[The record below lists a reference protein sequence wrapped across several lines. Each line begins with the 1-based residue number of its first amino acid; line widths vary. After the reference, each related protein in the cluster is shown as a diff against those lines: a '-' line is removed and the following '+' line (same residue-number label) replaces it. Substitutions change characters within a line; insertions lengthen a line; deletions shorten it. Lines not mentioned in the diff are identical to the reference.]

1 MTLLE
6 TILISVSA
14 VLFLLLAFC
23 VKHLAH
29 YRLRLRNDPLIFKW
43 PVPQV
48 SPEHVTDRMAEGPY
62 GAKLEAE
69 VSIIPA
75 YQAYASLNELE
86 TVLIANLAKD
96 SQRIFELG
104 TASGRTTYILA
115 SNMPSNGHVTTIT
128 LSREQALS
136 YIGESG
142 DAEADSAHAIEESQF
157 ETFLYSGTPME
168 KRITQLFGDSKLFDE
183 SPYQAAFDLIFIDG
197 SHAYSYVMHDSLMCR
212 RMLAPGGIIVWHDYK
227 GRREVPGTY
236 RCLNE
241 LQADGWDMKHVLG
254 TSFVVWRND

>member
-6 TILISVSA
+6 SILIGVSA
-14 VLFLLLAFC
+14 ILFVLLAFC

-29 YRLRLRNDPLIFKW
+29 YRLRLRNDPLLFKW
-43 PVPQV
+43 PIAQV
-48 SPEHVTDRMAEGPY
+48 SPEDITERMAEGPF

-75 YQAYASLNELE
+75 YQAYASLNDLE
-86 TVLIANLAKD
+86 TVLLANLAKD
-96 SQRIFELG
+96 SERAFELG
-104 TASGRTTYILA
+104 TASGRTTYIIA
-115 SNMPSNGHVTTIT
+115 SNMRATGHVTTIT

-136 YIGESG
+136 YVGESG
-142 DAEADSAHAIEESQF
+142 DAKADSGHAVEESQF

-168 KRITQLFGDSKLFDE
+168 NRITQLFGDSKTFDE
-183 SPYQAAFDLIFIDG
+183 GPYQGAFDLIFVDG
-197 SHAYSYVMHDSLMCR
+197 SHAYSYVMHDSLMCQ
-212 RMLAPGGIIVWHDYK
+212 RMLAPGGIMVWHDYK

-241 LQADGWDMKHVLG
+241 LNASGWDLKHVLG
-254 TSFVVWRND
+254 TSFVTWRKN